1 MEGRKRHV
9 IHNQNYDMSE
19 SEMKP
24 NWAGHQQKP
33 APCWQ
38 NDWYHKHSMQTYW
51 DIWKFNV

>member
-1 MEGRKRHV
+1 
-9 IHNQNYDMSE
+9 MSE

-24 NWAGHQQKP
+24 NWAGHQHKP

-51 DIWKFNV
+51 DIWKFNEVLMRLNLYHTGI